1 MIHNAKLITF
11 PIPLT
16 SITDNFW
23 PQNNKKPPGVAPGH
37 PNQWAQRLNRVFKV
51 DVDYM
56 AAGMVGNMD
65 VSGFSEFRTGA
76 QAHSRGKRPE
86 TAIYM
91 LKIAGIWG

>member
-1 MIHNAKLITF
+1 MISDPRITRNL
-11 PIPLT
+11 PAL
-16 SITDNFW
+16 
-23 PQNNKKPPGVAPGH
+23 APEH
-37 PNQWAQRLNRVFKV
+37 PDQWAQRLNRVFKV

-65 VSGFSEFRTGA
+65 VSGFSELRTGA

-91 LKIAGIWG
+91 LKIAGIWD

>member
-1 MIHNAKLITF
+1 MGAK
-11 PIPLT
+11 
-16 SITDNFW
+16 NEA
-23 PQNNKKPPGVAPGH
+23 GV
-37 PNQWAQRLNRVFKV
+37 NV

-76 QAHSRGKRPE
+76 QGHSCGKRPE

-91 LKIAGIWG
+91 LKIAGILG